1 MRLLFDQ
8 NLSYRL
14 PAELQDFYPD
24 PTHVRECGLIKASDE
39 DVWNYATTHRYAIA
53 SKDGDFHQRSFL
65 RGFPAKVLWIRV
77 GNCSTQAIVNLLR
90 TRVVI
95 VAEFLADPEQ
105 SFLALSR

>member
-65 RGFPAKVLWIRV
+65 RGF
-77 GNCSTQAIVNLLR
+77 VNLLR

-95 VAEFLADPEQ
+95 VAEFLADLEQ